1 MNKTRFILLLV
12 GAVLFFI
19 IIGSTLVL
27 NRPELLPQQLQQR
40 IEKTEA
46 VSKIRV
52 IAGNEFDIW
61 TVSGERI
68 HGFLEVDTPS
78 GTGSEVAGAVQKL
91 FNECQN
97 PMVKILRK
105 DKDDAWKVELYLQ
118 VSGQTVILS
127 EYLRQNSMIWK

>member
-12 GAVLFFI
+12 GAVLFFLI
-19 IIGSTLVL
+19 VGSTLVL
-27 NRPELLPQQLQQR
+27 NRPELLPQQLQEKF
-40 IEKTEA
+40 EKTEA
-46 VSKIRV
+46 VAKVRV

-105 DKDDAWKVELYLQ
+105 DGDAWKIELYLQ
-118 VSGQTVILS
+118 VNGKRVILS
-127 EYLRQNSMIWK
+127 EYLKQNSMVWK